1 MYYLQNL
8 ASLCYNITMNIK
20 NLYKEKDN
28 TEFEKNVLHK
38 ADGEISD
45 TSTELLVEHYTTLY
59 INDIEVA
66 TLVCTGTS
74 IVELAIGR
82 IISEGILKD
91 VNDIDNIYICEKAS
105 RARVY
110 LKEGVNF
117 TNNVNKSV
125 DVASCCQDNKSYF
138 KSTILPD
145 KLKNTLEIKDKDV
158 FSLAEAF
165 AIDSKIHKM
174 TSGTHAAYL
183 YKDGKVIVSFEDIGR
198 HNALDKVIGYMYI
211 NGIKPEECMVFTTG
225 RVPVDMVRKAIYAR
239 LGALVSKAVPTVDA
253 VALAKEY
260 NLNLICRAWQDSFQV
275 FNKSEVASYE

>member
-1 MYYLQNL
+1 
-8 ASLCYNITMNIK
+8 MNIK
-20 NLYKEKDN
+20 SLYKEKSN
-28 TEFEKNVLHK
+28 TEFEKNLLHK
-38 ADGEISD
+38 DNGEISEVE
-45 TSTELLVEHYTTLY
+45 TELLVEHYTTLY

-82 IISEGILKD
+82 IISEGILT
-91 VNDIDNIYICEKAS
+91 DINSIESIYICEKAS

-110 LKEGVNF
+110 LKEGVEF
-117 TNNVNKSV
+117 FNNLNKSN

-145 KLKNTLEIKDKDV
+145 KLKNSIEVKDQDV
-158 FSLAEAF
+158 FNLATAF
-165 AIDSKIHKM
+165 ATDSKIHKM

-183 YKDGKVIVSFEDIGR
+183 YKDGKVITSFEDIGR
-198 HNALDKVIGYMYI
+198 HNAMDKIIGYIYL
-211 NGIKPEECMVFTTG
+211 NDIKPEECIVFTTG
-225 RVPVDMVRKAIYAR
+225 RVPVDMVRKAIYAK

-260 NLNLICRAWQDSFQV
+260 NLNLICRAWQDSFQI
-275 FNKSEVASYE
+275 FNKSI

>member
-1 MYYLQNL
+1 M
-8 ASLCYNITMNIK
+8 IKVK
-20 NLYKEKDN
+20 NLYKEKPN
-28 TEFEKNVLHK
+28 TEFEDNKMYKEN
-38 ADGEISD
+38 GEVSN

-59 INDIEVA
+59 INDVEVA

-82 IISEGILKD
+82 IISEGIIPNIGD
-91 VNDIDNIYICEKAS
+91 VDNIYICEKAS

-117 TNNVNKSV
+117 AKNVKSST

-138 KSTILPD
+138 KSSILPE
-145 KLKNTLEIKDKDV
+145 KLNNSLNVKPEDV
-158 FSLAEAF
+158 FNLATAF
-165 AIDSKIHKM
+165 ATDSKIHKM

-198 HNALDKVIGYMYI
+198 HNAMDKVIGYIYL
-211 NGIKPEECMVFTTG
+211 NDIKPEECIVFTTG
-225 RVPVDMVRKAIYAR
+225 RVPVDMVRKAIYAK

-253 VALAKEY
+253 VILAKEY

-275 FNKSEVASYE
+275 FNKSL